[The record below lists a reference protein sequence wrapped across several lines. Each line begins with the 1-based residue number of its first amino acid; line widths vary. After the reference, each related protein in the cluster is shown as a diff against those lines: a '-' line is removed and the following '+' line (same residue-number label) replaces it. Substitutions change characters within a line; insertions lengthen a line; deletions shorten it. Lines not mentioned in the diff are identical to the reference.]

1 MIVVDT
7 HVLIWAVDDD
17 AHLGHAA
24 RAAIEEAGRSDAI
37 AVSAITPWEIALLA
51 EKGRLRLGCDA
62 AVWIDAALD
71 LPGVRLVP
79 LEPAIAIDS
88 VRLPGGFHA
97 DPADRL
103 IVATARYCSAP
114 LLTADSAILDYATGG
129 HVRVVD
135 ASR

>member
-1 MIVVDT
+1 M
-7 HVLIWAVDDD
+7 
-17 AHLGHAA
+17 
-24 RAAIEEAGRSDAI
+24 
-37 AVSAITPWEIALLA
+37 
-51 EKGRLRLGCDA
+51 RLGCDA

-79 LEPAIAIDS
+79 IEPAIAIDS
-88 VRLPGGFHA
+88 VRLPGSFHA

-103 IVATARYCSAP
+103 IVATARYCSTP
-114 LLTADSAILDYATGG
+114 LLTADGAILDYATGG